1 MVFDNDQRDY
11 LDANYVRKDCCVK
24 QMGDVDKREDKLE
37 TTMSVLSAKMTWL
50 CAILGA
56 IGVAV
61 LGIAVKVL
69 FGM

>member
-1 MVFDNDQRDY
+1 MVFDSDQKEY
-11 LDANYVRKDCCVK
+11 LDSTYVRKDDCAAPR
-24 QMGDVDKREDKLE
+24 GEVDKREDQLDI
-37 TTMSVLSAKMTWL
+37 SIQVLSTKMTWL

-61 LGIAVKVL
+61 LGIAVKVM